1 MKHDHESNPYQK
13 YDDLFDAQNAK
24 EVTAGKKEKAKEKR
38 QADDRQ
44 ASFDRPSQPIAGNE
58 EPKKNTSKKNYSS
71 LISLGIFYVILRTI
85 LGDSV
90 SRDLMSVIGVFFVI
104 AVAFSI
110 YISKRK

>member
-1 MKHDHESNPYQK
+1 MKHDHDSNPYQK

-24 EVTAGKKEKAKEKR
+24 EVTAGKKEKASEKK

-58 EPKKNTSKKNYSS
+58 EPKRVKKKNYSS
-71 LISLGIFYVILRTI
+71 LISLGIFYIILRTI

-90 SRDLMSVIGVFFVI
+90 SRDLISVIGVFFVLS
-104 AVAFSI
+104 VFFSI
-110 YISKRK
+110 LSSKRK

>member
-1 MKHDHESNPYQK
+1 MKHDHDANPYQK

-24 EVTAGKKEKAKEKR
+24 EVTAGKKEKAKEKK

-58 EPKKNTSKKNYSS
+58 EPKKASSKKNYSAV
-71 LISLGIFYVILRTI
+71 ISLGIFYVILRTAMA
-85 LGDSV
+85 DSASSDAIRIV
-90 SRDLMSVIGVFFVI
+90 GIFFII

>member
-44 ASFDRPSQPIAGNE
+44 ASFDRPTRPIAGND
-58 EPKKNTSKKNYSS
+58 EPKKTSYKKSYSP
-71 LISLGIFYVILRTI
+71 LISIGIFYVIVRALMDDTASSDVIRI
-85 LGDSV
+85 VGIFFIMAVVFSV
-90 SRDLMSVIGVFFVI
+90 G
-104 AVAFSI
+104 
-110 YISKRK
+110 ISKRK

>member
-24 EVTAGKKEKAKEKR
+24 EVTAGKKEKAKEKK

-58 EPKKNTSKKNYSS
+58 EPKKNTSKKNYTP
-71 LISLGIFYVILRTI
+71 LISIGIFYVILRTAMA
-85 LGDSV
+85 DSASSDAIRIV
-90 SRDLMSVIGVFFVI
+90 GIFFVI

>member
-44 ASFDRPSQPIAGNE
+44 ASFDRPTHPIAGNE
-58 EPKKNTSKKNYSS
+58 EPKRTSSKKNYSP
-71 LISLGIFYVILRTI
+71 LIALGLFYVVLRFFLADTVPANTLRSFGI
-85 LGDSV
+85 
-90 SRDLMSVIGVFFVI
+90 FFVI
-104 AVAFSI
+104 AATISI
-110 YISKRK
+110 YNSKKK

>member
-44 ASFDRPSQPIAGNE
+44 ASFDRPTRPIAGNE
-58 EPKKNTSKKNYSS
+58 EPKNNSSKKNYTP
-71 LISLGIFYVILRTI
+71 LISIGIFYVIVRALMI
-85 LGDSV
+85 DSASNDV
-90 SRDLMSVIGVFFVI
+90 VRIVGIFFII

>member
-13 YDDLFDAQNAK
+13 YDDLFDAQDAK
-24 EVTAGKKEKAKEKR
+24 EVRAGKKEKAKEKK

-44 ASFDRPSQPIAGNE
+44 ASFDKPTRPIAGNE
-58 EPKKNTSKKNYSS
+58 EPKRTSSKKNYTP
-71 LISLGIFYVILRTI
+71 LISIGIFYVILRTAMA
-85 LGDSV
+85 DSASSDAIRIV
-90 SRDLMSVIGVFFVI
+90 GIFFVI